1 MTFFEITLISCLKI
15 LKNMYVRR
23 RQGEITL
30 LWCLKNTNNLW
41 YLLKSQYDSE
51 NVEKN
56 MYLRRCQGIIT
67 LLNPKNADNL
77 WYFVEITLLW
87 FPKILREKK
96 NVCRMLPKQ
105 NHTKIQINKTFLSKS
120 PYYDPQ
126 VYYKIIKNKKSKF
139 SSKKGGGKNGAKKG
153 V

>member
-15 LKNMYVRR
+15 LKIMYVRR

-56 MYLRRCQGIIT
+56 RYFRRCQGIIT

-96 NVCRMLPKQ
+96 NMYVGCRQSKTTLLRCPKNTDKSNFFIKITLLWSPDILQ
-105 NHTKIQINKTFLSKS
+105 NF
-120 PYYDPQ
+120 
-126 VYYKIIKNKKSKF
+126 
-139 SSKKGGGKNGAKKG
+139 
-153 V
+153 